1 MVFCEICGLCYTR
14 DAGRFLGMQV
24 QGLYFSDIFQSIK
37 LGGNAECSVERKENK
52 NNGWLSLAELAWFA
66 SVLFASLPAA

>member
-1 MVFCEICGLCYTR
+1 
-14 DAGRFLGMQV
+14 MQV